1 MFGFRCFRCFRRFRV
16 SDLEYG
22 VGLKR
27 GNNGNSGNNG
37 NANFQSGSEKQCFQK
52 R

>member
-16 SDLEYG
+16 SDREYD

-37 NANFQSGSEKQCFQK
+37 NGFFSISSY
-52 R
+52 